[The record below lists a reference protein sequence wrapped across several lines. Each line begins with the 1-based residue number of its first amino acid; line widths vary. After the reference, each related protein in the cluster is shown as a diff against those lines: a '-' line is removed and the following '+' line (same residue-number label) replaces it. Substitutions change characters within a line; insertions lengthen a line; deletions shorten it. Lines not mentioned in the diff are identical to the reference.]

1 MRTVGSHHPVASHAS
16 ETKMDKK
23 CKICRRAGEKL
34 FLKGE
39 RCFTPKCSFGR
50 KSYPPGKRDSERK
63 HRSTVT
69 EYGIQLREKQKVRN
83 VYGLSEKQFSN
94 YVKRVTGREGDPSE
108 KLYEELETRLDN
120 TVYRL
125 GLAKS
130 RSEARQFVSHGHI
143 MINGRRLTIASH
155 QVKIGDILKIRPG
168 SMVKIP
174 FMGLAERPSK
184 GAVPAWLSFDQ
195 RKAEAVV
202 LGKPILDKGAS
213 EFKLTSVIEY
223 YSR

>member
-1 MRTVGSHHPVASHAS
+1 
-16 ETKMDKK
+16 MDKK

-39 RCFTPKCSFGR
+39 RCFTPKCAFGR
-50 KSYPPGKRDSERK
+50 KAYPPGRRDSERK

-69 EYGIQLREKQKVRN
+69 EYGLQLREKQKVRN

-94 YVKRVTGREGDPSE
+94 YVRKVTSRKGDPGTM
-108 KLYEELETRLDN
+108 LYEEMEMRLDN
-120 TVYRL
+120 VVYRL

-130 RSEARQFVSHGHI
+130 RAEGRQMVSHGHFLV
-143 MINGRRLTIASH
+143 NEKRLTVPSYT
-155 QVKIGDILKIRPG
+155 VKIGDVLKIRPG
-168 SMVKIP
+168 SMMNIP
-174 FMGLAERPSK
+174 FMGITEKAGK
-184 GAVPAWLSFDQ
+184 GPIPAWLSYDQ
-195 RKAEAVV
+195 KKAEAVV

>member
-1 MRTVGSHHPVASHAS
+1 
-16 ETKMDKK
+16 MDKK

-39 RCFTPKCSFGR
+39 RCFTPKCAFVR
-50 KSYPPGKRDSERK
+50 KAYAPGKRDSERK

-69 EYGIQLREKQKVRN
+69 EYGTQLREKQKVRN

-94 YVKRVTGREGDPSE
+94 YVRKVTSSKGDPSTL
-108 KLYEELETRLDN
+108 LYEEMEMRLDN
-120 TVYRL
+120 AVYRL

-130 RSEARQFVSHGHI
+130 RAEGRQMVSHGHI
-143 MINGRRLTIASH
+143 VVNGKRLTVPSYRL
-155 QVKIGDILKIRPG
+155 KIGEMIKIRPG
-168 SMVKIP
+168 SMTNIP
-174 FMGLAERPSK
+174 FMGITEKAGK
-184 GAVPAWLSFDQ
+184 GPVPAWLSYDQ
-195 RKAEAVV
+195 KKAEAVV
-202 LGKPILDKGAS
+202 MGKPILDKGAS

>member
-1 MRTVGSHHPVASHAS
+1 
-16 ETKMDKK
+16 MDKK

-39 RCFTPKCSFGR
+39 RCFTPKCALVR
-50 KSYPPGKRDSERK
+50 KAYPPGKRDSERK

-94 YVKRVTGREGDPSE
+94 YVKRVGSREGDPSE
-108 KLYEELETRLDN
+108 KLYEELEMRLDN
-120 TVYRL
+120 TVFRL

-143 MINGRRLTIASH
+143 LVNDKKLTIPSY
-155 QVKIGDILKIRPG
+155 QVRVGDVLKIRGG

-174 FMGLAERPSK
+174 FMGLAERPAK
-184 GAVPAWLSFDQ
+184 GAVPAWLSFD
-195 RKAEAVV
+195 RKKAEAVI
-202 LGKPILDKGAS
+202 LGKPILDKGSS
-213 EFKLTSVIEY
+213 EFKLTSVLEY

>member
-1 MRTVGSHHPVASHAS
+1 MES
-16 ETKMDKK
+16 K

-39 RCFTPKCSFGR
+39 RCFTPKCAFAR
-50 KSYPPGKRDSERK
+50 KAYAPGKRDSERK

-69 EYGIQLREKQKVRN
+69 EYGLQLREKQKVRN

-94 YVKRVTGREGDPSE
+94 YVKKAVSSTDSSGT
-108 KLYEELETRLDN
+108 LYELMEMRLDN
-120 TVYRL
+120 AVYRM
-125 GLAKS
+125 GIAKS
-130 RSEARQFVSHGHI
+130 RADARQMVSHGHI
-143 MINGRRLTIASH
+143 MVNNKRFTIPSH
-155 QVKIGDILKIRPG
+155 ILKIGDIITIRPG
-168 SMVKIP
+168 SMTNIP
-174 FMGLAERPSK
+174 FMGITEKTGKVPA
-184 GAVPAWLSFDQ
+184 PAWLSYDVK
-195 RKAEAVV
+195 KAQATV